1 MKRIRQQMTN
11 QHQNPIKTQLTFLIG
26 MQILYLFLYSIT
38 LQKLL
43 KVNPEPIRYP
53 GMNIKEF

>member
-1 MKRIRQQMTN
+1 MTN
-11 QHQNPIKTQLTFLIG
+11 QQQKPIKTQLTFLIG
-26 MQILYLFLYSIT
+26 MQILYLFLYSLT

-43 KVNPEPIRYP
+43 KANLEPIRYP

>member
-1 MKRIRQQMTN
+1 MPN
-11 QHQNPIKTQLTFLIG
+11 PHQNPIKTQLTFLIG
-26 MQILYLFLYSIT
+26 MQILYILYSIT

-43 KVNPEPIRYP
+43 KVNLKPIRYP

>member
-1 MKRIRQQMTN
+1 MTN

>member
-1 MKRIRQQMTN
+1 MPN
-11 QHQNPIKTQLTFLIG
+11 PHQNPIKTQLTFLIG
-26 MQILYLFLYSIT
+26 MLILYLILYSIT

-43 KVNPEPIRYP
+43 KVNLKPIRYP

>member
-1 MKRIRQQMTN
+1 MTN
-11 QHQNPIKTQLTFLIG
+11 PHQKPIKTQLTFLIG
-26 MQILYLFLYSIT
+26 MQILYLFLYSLT

-43 KVNPEPIRYP
+43 KANLEPIRYP

>member
-1 MKRIRQQMTN
+1 MIN

-38 LQKLL
+38 LQKLMKANL
-43 KVNPEPIRYP
+43 KPIRYP

>member
-1 MKRIRQQMTN
+1 MKN
-11 QHQNPIKTQLTFLIG
+11 QYRNLIKTQITFLIG
-26 MQILYLFLYSIT
+26 MQILYLILYSIT

-43 KVNPEPIRYP
+43 KVNPEPSRYP

>member
-1 MKRIRQQMTN
+1 MTN
-11 QHQNPIKTQLTFLIG
+11 QQQNPIKTQLAFLIG

-38 LQKLL
+38 LHKCL
-43 KVNPEPIRYP
+43 KTNLKPMRYP

>member
-1 MKRIRQQMTN
+1 MTN
-11 QHQNPIKTQLTFLIG
+11 QHQNPINTQLAFLIG

-38 LQKLL
+38 LQKLF
-43 KVNPEPIRYP
+43 KVNLKPIRNP

>member
-1 MKRIRQQMTN
+1 MPN
-11 QHQNPIKTQLTFLIG
+11 QHQTTIKTQLTFLIG
-26 MQILYLFLYSIT
+26 MQILYLVLYSIT

-43 KVNPEPIRYP
+43 KVILEPIRYP